1 VNENGKSG
9 ESVRILLEKNG
20 KGAQKALEGS
30 HLLIATGRIPNTQGI
45 ELELAGVSGYI
56 KVNEHLQTSAAGV
69 WAIGEVADSP
79 QFTHVSIDDFR
90 VVHACL
96 TAGKRATLED
106 RFRSVFLPIRNW
118 HASDSARRKQKHKAL
133 LTACSKFRWRR

>member
-1 VNENGKSG
+1 M
-9 ESVRILLEKNG
+9 RILLEKNG
-20 KGAQKALEGS
+20 KGAQKTLEGS
-30 HLLIATGRIPNTQGI
+30 HLLVATGRIPNTQGI
-45 ELELAGVSGYI
+45 GLELAGVEVTVSGYI